1 MTSPMTMNRVIH
13 GAVRRDL
20 ARSAAALDSL
30 AVGDTARADDLAR
43 AFANLRRELTNHH
56 ESEDTH
62 AWPALQ
68 ELGADPGLLEAMET
82 EHADMSQALADT
94 DTALSTL
101 ARTGT
106 AADAAAARQSLERT
120 RQVVD
125 RHLTHEETD
134 LEPVIQKYAETPE
147 WQAVEKA
154 FRRHPP
160 TVIGPFLAWLTDGM
174 EDDERSYFRGA
185 VPAPVV
191 AVFTAV
197 FGRRYTKQIAPVWR
211 TA

>member
-20 ARSAAALDSL
+20 ARFRAALDSFPE
-30 AVGDTARADDLAR
+30 GDTARAADLAR

-62 AWPALQ
+62 AWPALKK
-68 ELGADPGLLEAMET
+68 LGADVDLLEAMES
-82 EHADMSQALADT
+82 EHADMSRALADT
-94 DTALSTL
+94 DAALSTL

-106 AADAAAARQSLERT
+106 AADVAAARESLERT

-125 RHLTHEETD
+125 RHLTHEEEEI
-134 LEPVIQKYAETPE
+134 EPVIAKYAGTPE
-147 WQAVEKA
+147 WRAVEKA

-160 TVIGPFLAWLTDGM
+160 TYIGPYLAWLTDGM
-174 EDDERSYFRGA
+174 GDDERTYFRGA
-185 VPAPVV
+185 IPAPVV
-191 AVFTAV
+191 SVFTTV
-197 FGRRYTKQIAPVWR
+197 FGRRYTKQIAPTWR
-211 TA
+211 

>member
-1 MTSPMTMNRVIH
+1 MTMNRVIH

-20 ARSAAALDSL
+20 ARFAAALDSL
-30 AVGDTARADDLAR
+30 PDGDTARAGALAR

-62 AWPALQ
+62 AWPALKK
-68 ELGADPGLLEAMET
+68 LGADEDLLQAMES
-82 EHADMSQALADT
+82 EHADMSRALADT
-94 DTALSTL
+94 DAALGTL

-106 AADAAAARQSLERT
+106 AADAAAARDSLART

-125 RHLTHEETD
+125 QHLTHEETD

-147 WQAVEKA
+147 WKAVEKA

-160 TVIGPFLAWLTDGM
+160 TVIGPFLAWVTDGM
-174 EDDERSYFRGA
+174 EDDERTYFRSTI
-185 VPAPVV
+185 PRPVV
-191 AVFTAV
+191 AVFTKV
-197 FGRRYTKQIAPVWR
+197 FGRRYTRDIAPVWR
-211 TA
+211 